1 MTSPVLVKND
11 SLTGGMCSPDLL
23 WFLQVFL
30 LYPQDSGTMR
40 LSGCTQALEVIKFF
54 FNRIRGTPVET
65 TYTNFLQLVPPA
77 LVVIFLLYFSY
88 TFYIYYFKPS
98 QGLDRTLRRI
108 SGTLASMKEG
118 DADLRKIGASRVF
131 RESGLDR
138 LWAEFSKTLHVQ
150 HLDSGGKIEKRARL
164 TVPARAYF
172 SVSAV
177 IEGPLRAHYFKHL
190 PGILTGVGI
199 IGTFSGLLFGLSNF
213 DSSSPDTMAQS
224 VNLLLSGVRDAF
236 YASALAI
243 TVAMVITHMEKL
255 QYRKCVS
262 ALDELNSVVD
272 SLFDSGVE
280 QEYLAA
286 IAHQTRGFENQADGF
301 RNAITESL
309 ALVAN
314 ESKLSQE
321 RFAELIRT
329 AMFEAMTDVTRKS
342 NAHLEQTLIR
352 HLREPVEEMTRK
364 IESRINSTKVSNA
377 DIASKIVR
385 ASNGSGSANHV
396 AVSRQEQS

>member
-1 MTSPVLVKND
+1 
-11 SLTGGMCSPDLL
+11 MC
-23 WFLQVFL
+23 
-30 LYPQDSGTMR
+30 
-40 LSGCTQALEVIKFF
+40 
-54 FNRIRGTPVET
+54 
-65 TYTNFLQLVPPA
+65 
-77 LVVIFLLYFSY
+77 
-88 TFYIYYFKPS
+88 
-98 QGLDRTLRRI
+98 
-108 SGTLASMKEG
+108 
-118 DADLRKIGASRVF
+118 
-131 RESGLDR
+131 
-138 LWAEFSKTLHVQ
+138 WAK
-150 HLDSGGKIEKRARL
+150 
-164 TVPARAYF
+164 
-172 SVSAV
+172 
-177 IEGPLRAHYFKHL
+177 LRAHYFKHL